1 MGIVWSVVGQLWPSS
16 EPATDDRLPGDD
28 EVDAA
33 TGLTVRQKRIIAK
46 NWDLVRPNLKEAG
59 VGLFIAYL
67 TKHPEMQARFKSF
80 ATVPLNELA
89 ANRKLQAHAAN
100 IMYSMTMLVD
110 SLNDVECLV
119 QHLATIGRNHRR
131 RHLKRHHFQ
140 DLAVVI
146 VDFLEAALAA
156 HWSAEAR
163 QSWTLALNV
172 IVDQI
177 CNVLEEP

>member
-1 MGIVWSVVGQLWPSS
+1 
-16 EPATDDRLPGDD
+16 
-28 EVDAA
+28 
-33 TGLTVRQKRIIAK
+33 
-46 NWDLVRPNLKEAG
+46 
-59 VGLFIAYL
+59 
-67 TKHPEMQARFKSF
+67 MQARFKSF

-140 DLAVVI
+140 VNLSLSC
-146 VDFLEAALAA
+146 VDFTKVGKIYLRSYL
-156 HWSAEAR
+156 
-163 QSWTLALNV
+163 LD
-172 IVDQI
+172 IFIDQFHI
-177 CNVLEEP
+177 FV